1 MSSPSAPTG
10 ATDHEPSVQDLVVP
24 VQVDQAGIQEPA
36 AVTHNVDPE
45 DDQRG
50 DEDVFDESHYSGAA
64 TGNSLT
70 RELVQTHKTVFT
82 IMESSSVLIFNLLT
96 VSIPYFL
103 LHPDFFDGH
112 ETQCS
117 LLERVSHPVTQA
129 LILVYQLR
137 SYADFGQS
145 PTAPSASV
153 SLTSNVPL
161 WSSASTYPDA

>member
-82 IMESSSVLIFNLLT
+82 YNGEQFSVDLQSSDSKYSLFPASSRLLRR
-96 VSIPYFL
+96 P
-103 LHPDFFDGH
+103 
-112 ETQCS
+112 
-117 LLERVSHPVTQA
+117 
-129 LILVYQLR
+129 
-137 SYADFGQS
+137 
-145 PTAPSASV
+145 
-153 SLTSNVPL
+153 
-161 WSSASTYPDA
+161 